1 MARLVVMY
9 RTPADAGAF
18 DRHYRETHIPLAKNL
33 PGLRS
38 YEISTGP
45 VLAPG
50 GASDYHLVAVLGFD
64 DIGAL
69 QAALGSPEGA
79 AAVADLEIFATAGV
93 EILMFDDAPA

>member
-9 RTPADAGAF
+9 KTPTDAETF
-18 DRHYRETHIPLAKNL
+18 NSYYRETHVPIARQL

-50 GASDYHLVAVLGFD
+50 GASDYHLVAILGFD
-64 DIGAL
+64 DIGTL

-79 AAVADLEIFATAGV
+79 AAVADLDVFATAGV
-93 EILMFDDAPA
+93 DILMFDDAPA